1 MRARGAGI
9 PPPHPVAPAV
19 GRPLS
24 RIAFPPGPG
33 HTRPVISLLEN
44 VPIFAGLETAALEL
58 LLDHA
63 ERRDYAPD
71 DLVVREGE
79 ASNLLF
85 LIGSGS
91 VRIIKNFGARGQIE
105 LTTLEAKDFF
115 GEMCIIDTLPRMATV
130 QTREISTLFSI
141 STAAFHR
148 LYKQMPA
155 QHSILILNIARDLA
169 RRLRRLDEVFAAS
182 H

>member
-1 MRARGAGI
+1 M
-9 PPPHPVAPAV
+9 
-19 GRPLS
+19 
-24 RIAFPPGPG
+24 
-33 HTRPVISLLEN
+33 ISLLEN
-44 VPIFAGLETAALEL
+44 VPIFAGLELPALEL
-58 LLDHA
+58 LLEHA
-63 ERRDYAPD
+63 VRLDYAAD
-71 DLVVREGE
+71 EVVVREGD

-85 LIGSGS
+85 LIGSGF
-91 VRIIKNFGARGQIE
+91 VRVVKNFGEPNQLE
-105 LTTLEAKDFF
+105 LTTLGAKDFF

-130 QTREISTLFSI
+130 VTGEPSTLFSI

-148 LYKQMPA
+148 LYHQLPA

>member
-1 MRARGAGI
+1 M
-9 PPPHPVAPAV
+9 
-19 GRPLS
+19 
-24 RIAFPPGPG
+24 
-33 HTRPVISLLEN
+33 ISLLEN
-44 VPIFAGLETAALEL
+44 VPIFAGLEPVALEL
-58 LLDHA
+58 LLEHSA
-63 ERRDYAPD
+63 RLDYAAD
-71 DLVVREGE
+71 AVVVREGE

-91 VRIIKNFGARGQIE
+91 VRILKNYGQQNQLD
-105 LTTLEAKDFF
+105 LTALAAKDFF

-130 QTREISTLFSI
+130 VTREPSTLFSI

-148 LYKQMPA
+148 LYHQMPA

-169 RRLRRLDEVFAAS
+169 RRLRRLDEIFAAS

>member
-1 MRARGAGI
+1 
-9 PPPHPVAPAV
+9 
-19 GRPLS
+19 
-24 RIAFPPGPG
+24 
-33 HTRPVISLLEN
+33 VISLLED
-44 VPIFAGLETAALEL
+44 VPIFAGLQEDALEL

-63 ERRDYAPD
+63 VQREYATD
-71 DLVVREGE
+71 EVVVREGD

-85 LIGSGS
+85 LIGSGH
-91 VRIIKNFGARGQIE
+91 VRVIKYFGQPGQIE
-105 LTTLEAKDFF
+105 LTTLRAKDFF

-130 QTREISTLFSI
+130 LAGEPSILFSI
-141 STAAFHR
+141 SSMAFHR
-148 LYKQMPA
+148 LYQKMPA

>member
-1 MRARGAGI
+1 M
-9 PPPHPVAPAV
+9 
-19 GRPLS
+19 
-24 RIAFPPGPG
+24 
-33 HTRPVISLLEN
+33 ISLLEN
-44 VPIFAGLETAALEL
+44 VPIFAGLQDEALEL

-63 ERRDYAPD
+63 VRCDHATGEV
-71 DLVVREGE
+71 VVREGE

-91 VRIIKNFGARGQIE
+91 VRVIKNFGAPNAME
-105 LTTLEAKDFF
+105 LTTLTAKDFF

-130 QTREISTLFSI
+130 VTGEPSVLFSI
-141 STAAFHR
+141 STMAFHR
-148 LYKQMPA
+148 LYQKMPA

>member
-1 MRARGAGI
+1 M
-9 PPPHPVAPAV
+9 
-19 GRPLS
+19 
-24 RIAFPPGPG
+24 
-33 HTRPVISLLEN
+33 ISLLEN
-44 VPIFAGLETAALEL
+44 VPIFAGLEENALDL
-58 LLDHA
+58 LLEHA
-63 ERRDYAPD
+63 VRRDYLMD
-71 DLVVREGE
+71 EIVVREGE

-91 VRIIKNFGARGQIE
+91 VRIIKNFGKPNQLE
-105 LTTLEAKDFF
+105 LTTLGAKDFF

-130 QTREISTLFSI
+130 QTGAPSTLFSI
-141 STAAFHR
+141 SSMAFHR
-148 LYKQMPA
+148 LYQKMPA